1 MKYMRMLAA
10 LAVLCLFAAPALS
23 AQSENGPAK
32 NANTGNNCKI
42 NCNENGPCAGA
53 GCPQN
58 CCENGIHY
66 GNAYK
71 TGSQDGTGNQIGNGQ
86 NGNQQGAQDGT
97 GPKRDG
103 SCGNCKR

>member
-1 MKYMRMLAA
+1 MRLLAA

-32 NANTGNNCKI
+32 YADTGNNCKI
-42 NCNENGPCAGA
+42 NCNGNGLCAGT

-58 CCENGIHY
+58 YGENAANH

-71 TGSQDGTGNQIGNGQ
+71 TGPQDGSGNQNGNGQ
-86 NGNQQGAQDGT
+86 NGYQQGAQDGK